1 MSNEYVRCTYLSSGI
16 QGECLRRRWRRAATE
31 RRKRRKTARP
41 LCTKSTIVALFFLPT
56 TMANNKLPK
65 KRTILGQDPD
75 ILLAALANIISWLVA
90 TFAPSLLPYL
100 LPTSPD
106 EEPYDGSTAASQTK
120 CISIGRPG
128 GMEQLRLVALRPG
141 VCTIGYNVRHVS
153 PPPYTHPNVT
163 LPSDCVIIKNEA
175 FSVNYADC
183 TIRVR
188 TVYIIRRIIQCPLL
202 TSNTFVWTL

>member
-1 MSNEYVRCTYLSSGI
+1 VKESLAES
-16 QGECLRRRWRRAATE
+16 
-31 RRKRRKTARP
+31 
-41 LCTKSTIVALFFLPT
+41 PT
-56 TMANNKLPK
+56 MKHKLTK

-90 TFAPSLLPYL
+90 TFAPTLLTYL

-106 EEPYDGSTAASQTK
+106 EELFDGCNTTSQTK

-128 GMEQLRLVALRPG
+128 GMEQLRLVGLRPG

-153 PPPYTHPNVT
+153 PPPYTHSNFT

-188 TVYIIRRIIQCPLL
+188 T
-202 TSNTFVWTL
+202 